1 MLGIISGGIAPG
13 IIVALIVGGVLAC
26 LGAICIACVTVACGL
41 CASRVLSLLAISGR
55 SISTVIRDPTI
66 ITKSIFP
73 IAQSIGSS
81 GIIRAIQAAV
91 GTVISVT
98 GTAVATVIRATAS
111 VLRTT

>member
-1 MLGIISGGIAPG
+1 MDF
-13 IIVALIVGGVLAC
+13 V
-26 LGAICIACVTVACGL
+26 
-41 CASRVLSLLAISGR
+41 SRC

-66 ITKSIFP
+66 ITKSIFA

-91 GTVISVT
+91 GAFISVT